1 MRYAVGAT
9 ITTEVTMGKMKELL
23 DQRLDENK
31 YELLKILRKLADE
44 WAVRADIDVLTDYF
58 GQARVLIDRI
68 EKL

>member
-1 MRYAVGAT
+1 
-9 ITTEVTMGKMKELL
+9 MGKMKELL

-44 WAVRADIDVLTDYF
+44 WAVRADTDVLTDYF

>member
-44 WAVRADIDVLTDYF
+44 WAVRADTDVLTDYF